1 MYDFDIR
8 ELMLIHSSLVAVAN
22 LATEDN
28 SAPQGLLEATQS
40 TIKKI
45 ENVVE
50 QRVMNDNN
58 FAELVEASLLDVDKY
73 GEQLIK
79 EETENK

>member
-22 LATEDN
+22 LATEDD

-73 GEQLIK
+73 GQQLIN
-79 EETENK
+79 ETENK